1 MTETPETPE
10 TGVVSTRMGIELR
23 GRIKAAAEQAGVT
36 VSDWMQQAAV
46 EMLARGRSFSDLSAM
61 VPNAPRLRFGSAP
74 RSEPMDWSTAH
85 APTRHLATA
94 PVPKKPT
101 RPKGKAEPKSE
112 ACSHPMGRRVGDTCM
127 VCLSTVATGK
137 KNRR

>member
-1 MTETPETPE
+1 MYCLQELLPCKHLHIERKEPMTETPETPE

-46 EMLARGRSFSDLSAM
+46 EMLASDL
-61 VPNAPRLRFGSAP
+61 
-74 RSEPMDWSTAH
+74 MDWSTAH